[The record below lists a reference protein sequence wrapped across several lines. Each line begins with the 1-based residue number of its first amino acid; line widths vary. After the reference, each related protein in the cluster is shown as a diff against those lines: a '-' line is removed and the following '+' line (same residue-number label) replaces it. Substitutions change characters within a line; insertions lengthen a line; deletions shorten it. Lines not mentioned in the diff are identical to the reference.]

1 MPWTPTVRQAE
12 SQTARQLDSRQRIQI
27 YPQLGRREW
36 NLLPHMY
43 VRACSIAA
51 AAAAAPDASASA
63 SASGSALSAQ
73 GRQVAGHINQN

>member
-43 VRACSIAA
+43 VRACSMA
-51 AAAAAPDASASA
+51 AAAAAPD
-63 SASGSALSAQ
+63 ASGSALSAQ